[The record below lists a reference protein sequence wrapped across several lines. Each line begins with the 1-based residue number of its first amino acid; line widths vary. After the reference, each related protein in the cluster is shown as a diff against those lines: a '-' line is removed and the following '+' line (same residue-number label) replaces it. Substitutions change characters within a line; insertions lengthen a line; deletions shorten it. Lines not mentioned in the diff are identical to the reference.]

1 MVMSPL
7 RFLLPA
13 GVVLGLVMALAF
25 APNHGAA
32 SPTPAAA
39 PAVEQ
44 HVPDAVLVKFRPGI
58 SSNVVSDVAVHHH
71 VARMKPLPRIGVMEM
86 TLSPSSGQPE
96 AVVEALKR
104 NPAVEY
110 AELDYIVSA
119 AYTPNDPYFT
129 GGFQW
134 NLAKVQAPSA
144 WDITTGS
151 PSVSV
156 AILDTGVDLPPGPAG
171 QSRGQRELQ

>member
-129 GGFQW
+129 GGFSGTLQCRPERVGHHHGISQR
-134 NLAKVQAPSA
+134 LCR
-144 WDITTGS
+144 D
-151 PSVSV
+151 
-156 AILDTGVDLPPGPAG
+156 LDTASISHGPAG